1 MYYVLL
7 MLVQVPD
14 KSTHAVHQDKNG
26 VLRCCPLKILFQHPN
41 QSIRHLK
48 PTRSNMGFPQRLCL
62 VVLLSTSLLLLL
74 QAHAH
79 SGHDDP
85 QEDSTHDDAGNLHD
99 KGLIRVK
106 VWCLLIFLFSTFAG
120 GVSPYFYRWNESFL
134 LLGTQFA
141 GGIFLGTAMMHFL
154 SDSAETFGD
163 LTSKS
168 YPFAFLLAL
177 VGYLLTMLG
186 DCVVSLVLAR
196 GGKVGSGKGGDVEDQ
211 GKRVGDG
218 DGHGAAMDVHRALI
232 KASSLGDTLLLIA
245 ALCFHSVFE
254 GIAVGVAGE
263 FVLPFLHSSQFFIL
277 HI

>member
-1 MYYVLL
+1 MYYTPLT
-7 MLVQVPD
+7 LVQFPD
-14 KSTHAVHQDKNG
+14 KSTHAVHRDKNG
-26 VLRCCPLKILFQHPN
+26 VLVVVSSNQN
-41 QSIRHLK
+41 QSIQQLQ
-48 PTRSNMGFPQRLCL
+48 RSDMGFLQRSCL
-62 VVLLSTSLLLLL
+62 VVLISTSLLLL

-79 SGHDDP
+79 GGHD
-85 QEDSTHDDAGNLHD
+85 EDSTDNHADNLHD

-106 VWCLLIFLFSTFAG
+106 VWCLFIFLISTFAG

-168 YPFAFLLAL
+168 YPFAFLLAS

-186 DCVVSLVLAR
+186 DCVVALVLAR
-196 GGKVGSGKGGDVEDQ
+196 GGMVRSGNGGDVEAQ
-211 GKRVGDG
+211 GKRVGEG
-218 DGHGAAMDVHRALI
+218 NGRGAAMDVHPSLI
-232 KASSLGDTLLLIA
+232 KASSLGDTILLIT

-263 FVLPFLHSSQFFIL
+263 CVLPYLHSS
-277 HI
+277 

>member
-1 MYYVLL
+1 MYYMLL
-7 MLVQVPD
+7 MLVQFPD
-14 KSTHAVHQDKNG
+14 KSTHAVQQDKNG
-26 VLRCCPLKILFQHPN
+26 VFRRCPLNFLFQHQN
-41 QSIRHLK
+41 QSIGHLK
-48 PTRSNMGFPQRLCL
+48 PTRTNMSFPKRLCL
-62 VVLLSTSLLLLL
+62 VVHISTSLLLL

-79 SGHDDP
+79 GGHDDP
-85 QEDSTHDDAGNLHD
+85 QEDSTHDGAGNLHD

-106 VWCLLIFLFSTFAG
+106 VWCLLIFLISTFAG

-196 GGKVGSGKGGDVEDQ
+196 GGKVRYGSGGDVEEQ

-232 KASSLGDTLLLIA
+232 KVSSLGDTLLLIA

>member
-1 MYYVLL
+1 M
-7 MLVQVPD
+7 
-14 KSTHAVHQDKNG
+14 G
-26 VLRCCPLKILFQHPN
+26 ILR
-41 QSIRHLK
+41 
-48 PTRSNMGFPQRLCL
+48 RSCL
-62 VVLLSTSLLLLL
+62 VVLISTSRLLL

-79 SGHDDP
+79 SGHDDHE
-85 QEDSTHDDAGNLHD
+85 EDSTANHADSLHD

-106 VWCLLIFLFSTFAG
+106 VWCLFIFLVSTFAG

-168 YPFAFLLAL
+168 YPFAFLLAS

-186 DCVVSLVLAR
+186 DCVVAR
-196 GGKVGSGKGGDVEDQ
+196 VVQGGKVRSGDGGGVEE
-211 GKRVGDG
+211 GKRVVEG
-218 DGHGAAMDVHRALI
+218 DGHGAAMVVHTSLI
-232 KASSLGDTLLLIA
+232 KASSLGDTILLIA

-263 FVLPFLHSSQFFIL
+263 CVLPYLHS
-277 HI
+277 